1 MDPWT
6 PEDRN
11 AFIRQAVHS
20 DGPKGAKGPYHFH
33 TFPKVM
39 KAADGV
45 ENGFR
50 AQVTDVLAKTI
61 YETNPAYRR
70 ISLQFYSTLMYKL
83 AHNPRVGM
91 HLGSDVIVLMKG
103 SNAYAYVTGDTYGGS
118 PMNQDREAFPF
129 SDMDL
134 VVCINPYISQ
144 EEFNELH
151 RAVKIVVLQTISQ
164 YKRLIDHTFFVN
176 KSQLDERLLDE
187 KLTEEFKGDFAVAVQ
202 SLSTDTLE
210 FQSPFESDEIR
221 NSCSRHSFILTNS
234 IAKENTVVKVEVP
247 HYDKC
252 ERIPLR
258 RTPCFSS
265 YNETIDFKRD
275 EQQDLQGH
283 FDLYRLRINVLCT
296 ERDETGTIV
305 REDRVTADFIDV
317 SIASKNDSE
326 LIDFWNNGR
335 CLSIYDRFANVWLT
349 IPDLKSCINDLY
361 KMLHVYECPENKKQ
375 KRQIKYNKLKEI
387 AATWYQE

>member
-11 AFIRQAVHS
+11 AFIRQAVTS
-20 DGPKGAKGPYHFH
+20 EFGKGVKGPYHFNS
-33 TFPKVM
+33 FPKVI
-39 KAADGV
+39 KAVDV
-45 ENGFR
+45 DDPKKTK
-50 AQVTDVLAKTI
+50 VTDTLAKII
-61 YETNPAYRR
+61 YETNPAYRQ
-70 ISLQFYSTLMYKL
+70 ISLQFYTTLMYKL
-83 AHNPRVGM
+83 ATNQRVGM
-91 HLGSDVIVLMKG
+91 HMGSDVIVLMKG
-103 SNAYAYVTGDTYGGS
+103 SNAYAYITGDMY
-118 PMNQDREAFPF
+118 REDFPF

-134 VVCINPYISQ
+134 VVCINPYIEDDMFQ
-144 EEFNELH
+144 ELH
-151 RAVKIVVLQTISQ
+151 KAVKVVVLQTISQ

-176 KSQLDERLLDE
+176 KSVLGERLLDE
-187 KLTEEFKGDFAVAVQ
+187 QLTEAFKDDFAAAIRG
-202 SLSTDTLE
+202 LSTDTLE
-210 FQSPFESDEIR
+210 FQSPFESEEIR
-221 NSCSRHSFILTNS
+221 NACSRHSFILTNS
-234 IAKENTVVKVEVP
+234 QAKENTVVKVEVP
-247 HYDKC
+247 HFDRC

-275 EQQDLQGH
+275 EQQELQGH
-283 FDLYRLRINVLCT
+283 FDLYRLRLNVLCK

-335 CLSIYDRFANVWLT
+335 CLSIYDRFANVW
-349 IPDLKSCINDLY
+349 IAVPDLKSCINDLY

-375 KRQIKYNKLKEI
+375 KRQNKYNKLKQI
-387 AATWYQE
+387 VAQTWYSE